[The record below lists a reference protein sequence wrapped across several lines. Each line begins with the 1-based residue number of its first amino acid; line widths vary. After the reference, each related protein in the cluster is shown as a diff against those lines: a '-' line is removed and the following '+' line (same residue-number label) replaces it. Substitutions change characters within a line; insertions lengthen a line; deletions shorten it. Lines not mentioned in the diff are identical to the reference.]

1 MGGDP
6 DETVT
11 DEKTTINKEKLEGDP
26 DETVT
31 DEKTTINKEK
41 LEDEICPD
49 IKKWLLGGSTP
60 KNGCGYTASGCTSCH
75 GDAYRCQFRRSS
87 DCLQPKKVQWT
98 PAVQKLVNMK
108 IISDKEKAT
117 AKSQLREI
125 SKGQTWVPNVLHCCE
140 KKGKIRTKIRKT
152 TKKTVIT
159 TVNRDKT
166 TPKKDKDPKNNKK
179 TVITTINRDKTTPKK
194 EPRTKK
200 LTEKTTIKNQDQD
213 TEKKK
218 REKKL
223 N

>member
-87 DCLQPKKVQWT
+87 DCQQPKKVQWT
-98 PAVQKLVNMK
+98 PAVQKLVDMR
-108 IISDKEKAT
+108 IISDEEKAT

-125 SKGQTWVPNVLHCCE
+125 SKGQTWVPNVLHCC
-140 KKGKIRTKIRKT
+140 KKKRKNPDKDPKNN
-152 TKKTVIT
+152 KKTVIT

-179 TVITTINRDKTTPKK
+179 NSHHNNKPRQNNSKK
-194 EPRTKK
+194 GA
-200 LTEKTTIKNQDQD
+200 KNQK
-213 TEKKK
+213 TY
-218 REKKL
+218 
-223 N
+223 